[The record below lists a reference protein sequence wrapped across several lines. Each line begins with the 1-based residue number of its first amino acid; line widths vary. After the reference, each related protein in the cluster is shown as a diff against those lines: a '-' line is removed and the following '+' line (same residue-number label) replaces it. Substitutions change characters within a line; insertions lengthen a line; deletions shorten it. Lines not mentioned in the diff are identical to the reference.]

1 MSLSLRLVL
10 AAVTVAGLAAVVAAL
25 ADPVHRG
32 ASGAIPAAAATV
44 AGARGTVV
52 LAAGDIGRCDSDE
65 DEYTAR
71 LLDRRPGT
79 VLMLG
84 DAAYPAGTAADF
96 ARCYA
101 PTWGRHRSRTYA
113 AAGNHDLRT
122 RGAGGFFDYFSL
134 PEGAR
139 RGAGYYSLD
148 LGGWHVVAL
157 DSNQPLGRGS
167 AQHAWLASDLASR
180 GARCTLAFFHHPR
193 FSSGEHGNHSYL
205 RPIWALLFAH
215 GVEIVLSAHD
225 HDYERF
231 APQTPDG
238 RREEARGIRQ
248 FVVGTG
254 GAPLRPFGKTKR
266 QSEMRDATH
275 HGVLALTLQADAYE
289 WEFIGSAD
297 ERVLDRGRSLC
308 H

>member
-1 MSLSLRLVL
+1 MSHSLRLVL
-10 AAVTVAGLAAVVAAL
+10 AAVIVAVLSAVFAVL
-25 ADPVHRG
+25 ADPVHQG
-32 ASGAIPAAAATV
+32 APRAIPPRPAAV

-52 LAAGDIGRCDSDE
+52 LAAGDIGRCDSEE

-84 DAAYPAGTAADF
+84 DAAYPAGTAAEF

-101 PTWGRHRSRTYA
+101 PTWGRHRSRTHA
-113 AAGNHDLRT
+113 VAGNHDYRT
-122 RGAGGFFDYFSL
+122 PGAAGFFDYFGL

-139 RGAGYYSLD
+139 RRTGYYSLD

-167 AQHAWLASDLASR
+167 AQYAWLASDLATR

-193 FSSGEHGNHSYL
+193 FSSGEHGNDPHV
-205 RPIWALLFAH
+205 RPAWALLFAH

-238 RREEARGIRQ
+238 RRDDARGIRQ

-254 GAPLRPFGKTKR
+254 GAPLRPFGETKR
-266 QSEMRDATH
+266 QSEIRDATH
-275 HGVLALTLQADAYE
+275 HGVLALTLEADAYE
-289 WEFIGSAD
+289 WEFINSAD
-297 ERVLDRGRSLC
+297 ERVLDRGRSPC